1 MPYTFQ
7 NLVIDFFLTLISYLL
22 PACLVVLGMQKS
34 HSKKWVFGVTLACIV
49 PSYLLWVVLHSVSN
63 TAQSSAPAFFWGCVA
78 FAMLSARNRALEKK
92 ELFDS
97 YWADLKDNI
106 EKRESAEEQEEY
118 IQYFIDVKC
127 KGKPA
132 SFESEL
138 SSFIRKMTEQIPKQH
153 KKAQQEQEA
162 PVVPCADEREPVPE
176 PLEESR
182 SVENPVP
189 ATNILIPTNPEN
201 VAQTSERSA
210 ATKKLFCKHC
220 GASCENGAVY
230 CPNCGKRVRLFSRQQ
245 NKSPITGIFL
255 CISIVVNIL
264 LLSALVPALITNSEL
279 EHANE
284 GLTQNVQAITRER
297 NLLEYENDGL
307 TQTMNNYYDYY
318 HFLQNNIALVI
329 DPNGG
334 VYHTYSCHFFKNCD
348 SYLAYNVEQAEYKGY
363 RPCEVC
369 H

>member
-7 NLVIDFFLTLISYLL
+7 NLAIDFFLTLVSYLL
-22 PACLVVLGMQKS
+22 PACFVVLGMQKS
-34 HSKKWVFGVTLACIV
+34 HSKKWVFGVTLACILPV
-49 PSYLLWVVLHSVSN
+49 ALFWTLLRSFAGASPKPS
-63 TAQSSAPAFFWGCVA
+63 PAFIWGCVA

-92 ELFDS
+92 ELFAS
-97 YWADLKDNI
+97 YWAELKDNI

-138 SSFIRKMTEQIPKQH
+138 SSFICKMTEQIPKQH
-153 KKAQQEQEA
+153 KKAQQEQET

-182 SVENPVP
+182 SVENPIP
-189 ATNILIPTNPEN
+189 ATNIPIPTNPEN

-230 CPNCGKRVRLFSRQQ
+230 CPNCSKRVRLFSRQQ

-255 CISIVVNIL
+255 CISIVVNVL
-264 LLSALVPALITNSEL
+264 LLSALVPAQITNYEL

-284 GLTQNVQAITRER
+284 ELTKNAQDITRER
-297 NLLEYENDGL
+297 NLLEHENDDL
-307 TQTMNNYYDYY
+307 AQTMNNYYDYY
-318 HFLQNNIALVI
+318 YFLQNNIALVI

-334 VYHTYSCHFFKNCD
+334 VYHTFGCHFFQNCD
-348 SYLAYNVEQAEYKGY
+348 TYWAYNVELAESKGY

>member
-63 TAQSSAPAFFWGCVA
+63 TAQSSAPAFFLGCVA

-138 SSFIRKMTEQIPKQH
+138 SSFIRKMTEQMH

-182 SVENPVP
+182 SGENPVP

-264 LLSALVPALITNSEL
+264 LLSALVPVLITNDEL
-279 EHANE
+279 EQRYE
-284 GLTQNVQAITRER
+284 TMSQTITS
-297 NLLEYENDGL
+297 LHGDIDSLKSSL
-307 TQTMNNYYDYY
+307 KSKQTE
-318 HFLQNNIALVI
+318 L
-329 DPNGG
+329 NGIKSDVAFIVDTYG
-334 VYHTYSCHFFKNCD
+334 DVYHTYDCHFIRD
-348 SYLAYNVEQAEYKGY
+348 SNHYWACGVRQAVNMGY